1 MKKLALTLAGVAAL
15 ALPSMAS
22 AQITG
27 EIEASATIATVLDWG
42 TATPMSFGSVI
53 PGATK
58 TARGSIPITRNVGV
72 TFTLP
77 QGGTTGLLTRSGTG
91 TQPTLQPTFTCGVA
105 ANNTAAAADWVT
117 TFSACNVASPTSA
130 ALAAPA
136 QTTTEHLIFD
146 GTLVTAA
153 STQPGT
159 YTGSIRITATAN

>member
-1 MKKLALTLAGVAAL
+1 MKKLVLTLAGVAAL

-77 QGGTTGLLTRSGTG
+77 QGASTGLLTRTDGAA
-91 TQPTLQPTFTCGVA
+91 TLQPTFTCGVA
-105 ANNTAAAADWVT
+105 ANNTDAAAAWVT
-117 TFSACNVASPTSA
+117 TFSACNVASPTAST
-130 ALAAPA
+130 LAAPA

-146 GTLVTAA
+146 GTLVTTTA
-153 STQPGT
+153 TQPGT
-159 YTGSIRITATAN
+159 YSGSIRITATAN